1 MSQLS
6 IPKFDLLAERFS
18 EIRLLETTLATL
30 EWDER
35 TGLPIQGGEYR
46 AQQLELLSGLIH
58 NRRTDSSVGDLL
70 DELNSELGSNAD
82 LTFDHQRSIA
92 VLRRDY
98 ERNRKLPET
107 LVKAITRAT
116 VLGQQAWAAA
126 RKSDCFAD
134 FEPSLTEVVRL
145 HREKADLLK
154 TGQCTRYD
162 ALMDDYEPGATT
174 EELRPVFANLLS
186 ELSAIVRQCG
196 ESRHGPTGETLTA
209 DFPIPAQRELS
220 RFVSEAVG
228 FDFQRGRLDET
239 DHPFCT
245 TLGPNDHRILT
256 RYQTNFFPSG
266 LFGTLHEAGHGMYEQ
281 GLRTEWFGFPSGS
294 AASLGIHES
303 QSRLWENMVGRS
315 AAFWNWCW
323 PIAQARFAAL
333 KNIDQAKFVAD
344 LNRVVPSLIRVEADE
359 VTYNLH
365 IAIRFEL
372 ERALIEDEL
381 QVSELPAAWNAAYQ
395 THLGI
400 EAPSDADGVLQDV
413 HWSAGLFGYFPTYTL
428 GNIFAAQF
436 MQTAEDAMPDL
447 HEQFANGEFSSL
459 QGWLQTQV
467 HSHGQNYR
475 SSELVEK
482 VTGQPVSSKPLIE
495 YLSEKVLPLYR

>member
-1 MSQLS
+1 
-6 IPKFDLLAERFS
+6 
-18 EIRLLETTLATL
+18 
-30 EWDER
+30 
-35 TGLPIQGGEYR
+35 
-46 AQQLELLSGLIH
+46 
-58 NRRTDSSVGDLL
+58 
-70 DELNSELGSNAD
+70 
-82 LTFDHQRSIA
+82 
-92 VLRRDY
+92 
-98 ERNRKLPET
+98 
-107 LVKAITRAT
+107 
-116 VLGQQAWAAA
+116 
-126 RKSDCFAD
+126 
-134 FEPSLTEVVRL
+134 
-145 HREKADLLK
+145 
-154 TGQCTRYD
+154 
-162 ALMDDYEPGATT
+162 
-174 EELRPVFANLLS
+174 
-186 ELSAIVRQCG
+186 
-196 ESRHGPTGETLTA
+196 
-209 DFPIPAQRELS
+209 
-220 RFVSEAVG
+220 
-228 FDFQRGRLDET
+228 
-239 DHPFCT
+239 
-245 TLGPNDHRILT
+245 
-256 RYQTNFFPSG
+256 
-266 LFGTLHEAGHGMYEQ
+266 MYEQ